1 MSDNIFICKICNKSF
16 NIKILRKKE
25 IRNIFY
31 YIEKTYGKHYLTQF
45 KNHK

>member
-1 MSDNIFICKICNKSF
+1 MKVFVQF
-16 NIKILRKKE
+16 VEKKE

-31 YIEKTYGKHYLTQF
+31 YIEKTYGKHYLKQF

>member
-16 NIKILRKKE
+16 NIKILRKK

-31 YIEKTYGKHYLTQF
+31 YIEKTYGKHYLKQF

>member
-1 MSDNIFICKICNKSF
+1 MLDN
-16 NIKILRKKE
+16 NIKILRKKKE

-31 YIEKTYGKHYLTQF
+31 YIEKTYGKHYLKQF

>member
-1 MSDNIFICKICNKSF
+1 MINILKKKMKVYVQFVG
-16 NIKILRKKE
+16 KKE

-31 YIEKTYGKHYLTQF
+31 YIEKTYGKHYLKQF